1 VVVAPGQVSVVLKE
15 LEIRIRTM
23 PEVYQRAS
31 GFREVVESLLR
42 LEPDVWVED
51 YILDT
56 KREAYRIFLTA
67 EPAAIVGV
75 YRMEEADPDRVR
87 SQGSGPTVVCEHP

>member
-15 LEIRIRTM
+15 LEIRVRTM

-31 GFREVVESLLR
+31 GFRELVEGLLR

-51 YILDT
+51 YVLDT
-56 KREAYRIFLTA
+56 NREAYRIFLTG
-67 EPAAIVGV
+67 EPAVIVGA
-75 YRMEEADPDRVR
+75 YRMDEADPDLVR
-87 SQGSGPTVVCEHP
+87 SRRGGGS